1 VNRTNRAIGL
11 LTVVVLAA
19 LVSAQDSVEVA
30 KAPYLTDVA
39 QAQSE
44 AAQKGQDALIYFYM
58 DT

>member
-1 VNRTNRAIGL
+1 MNRVNGATVL
-11 LTVVVLAA
+11 LAMVIFAA

-30 KAPYLTDVA
+30 KAPYFTDVV

-44 AAQKGQDALIYFYM
+44 AAKKGRDALIYFYM

>member
-1 VNRTNRAIGL
+1 MVIF
-11 LTVVVLAA
+11 AA
-19 LVSAQDSVEVA
+19 LVSAQDSVKVA

-44 AAQKGQDALIYFYM
+44 AAQKGQDALIYFYL